1 MYLFFKKNGVYT
13 TKFYNDLG
21 DDKEEDGFAVL
32 SSFIDTCKLIKQEF
46 SDITKSFVL
55 LDGEGCYSGS
65 YLAINLAIVGSITGI
80 YVMGHFIAESGRGKS
95 VLDGNFGVL
104 MKHVRKV
111 VNANLKE
118 RFCCKFER
126 CVRSAG
132 RCEGKLGEGDCSRS
146 CY

>member
-1 MYLFFKKNGVYT
+1 M
-13 TKFYNDLG
+13 
-21 DDKEEDGFAVL
+21 
-32 SSFIDTCKLIKQEF
+32 
-46 SDITKSFVL
+46 
-55 LDGEGCYSGS
+55 
-65 YLAINLAIVGSITGI
+65 GSITGI

-111 VNANLKE
+111 VNANLKDIA
-118 RFCCKFER
+118 FAANLK
-126 CVRSAG
+126 RSAG